1 VAIIQ
6 NENLVLTWGRAVQ
19 PTNKR
24 FLYLNLL
31 TPYKTKPREINM
43 TTEMHIKTLINSIT
57 EILIEP
63 SKCEC
68 FTPQKSEKKYQPV
81 FA

>member
-1 VAIIQ
+1 
-6 NENLVLTWGRAVQ
+6 VLRWGRAVQ

-24 FLYLNLL
+24 FLYLNIL
-31 TPYKTKPREINM
+31 TPYQTEPREISRA
-43 TTEMHIKTLINSIT
+43 TEMHIKIVHKSCT
-57 EILIEP
+57 ETVIEP

-68 FTPQKSEKKYQPV
+68 FTSQNSEEKYQPV